1 MNGIWYVGFFMA
13 VAFSVG
19 EERGTM
25 MECKLEWTPYC
36 IYRVAF
42 CNHEHISLI
51 PRLIPNFLS
60 LTMQYISDKKPL
72 EGIQ

>member
-25 MECKLEWTPYC
+25 MECKL
-36 IYRVAF
+36 
-42 CNHEHISLI
+42 
-51 PRLIPNFLS
+51 
-60 LTMQYISDKKPL
+60 
-72 EGIQ
+72 